1 MKTYTHH
8 FIAIILTILSLSANA
23 NPCDDGGIGGTGMP
37 LSLGTGGIGG
47 TGVTSSQSTGIG
59 GTGINSAQ
67 EGIGGTG
74 VTNKGIGGTGLEADS
89 GIGGTGIVG
98 IITGFGSICV
108 NGLEVHYYN
117 DTPVDLDG
125 KKISSDALAV
135 GQVVAV
141 KAQGKEQSLI
151 AHEIHAFYQVTGP
164 ITAIDVVGNKIK
176 VMGQFIN
183 ANDAQINN
191 MQIGQWVSVSGLR
204 NGDGSIEASR
214 IDQSTER
221 KIAKLVGNLSLQG
234 NKAFVGGTKINGLS
248 KTNNHPN
255 TDSRLTGV
263 WDGSAFNVKDM
274 KPGPVSDLLQK
285 VEIFHLQGIAGSNVS
300 NGKVRLS
307 GQNVAVPAN
316 IKILGNNSAN
326 IAGKPIVAH
335 GQMKDGK
342 ARAQS
347 IELRPMKTEVKNHV
361 ERPVNSSQSNSSG
374 ESGENTSTKAVEAT
388 APNKTEIKPKKAD
401 KTELSDRVYKQEQV
415 EKVERVESI
424 ERVERVETP
433 ERVEKVERVERVETP
448 ERVERVETP
457 ERVEKVE
464 KADRRDD

>member
-1 MKTYTHH
+1 MKTYIHN

-47 TGVTSSQSTGIG
+47 TGNTSDKSTGIG
-59 GTGINSAQ
+59 GTGITGAQ
-67 EGIGGTG
+67 DGIGGTG
-74 VTNKGIGGTGLEADS
+74 IEADS

-117 DTPVDLDG
+117 DTPMDLDG
-125 KKISSDALAV
+125 KKISSDTLAV

-141 KAQGKEQSLI
+141 KAHGKEQSLI

-164 ITAIDVVGNKIK
+164 ITAIDLVAKKIK
-176 VMGQFIN
+176 VMDQSIN
-183 ANDAQINN
+183 ANGAQINN
-191 MQIGQWVSVSGLR
+191 MKIGQWVSVSGLR
-204 NGDGSIEASR
+204 SEDGSIEASR
-214 IDQSTER
+214 IDQSTEH
-221 KIAKLVGNLSLQG
+221 KIAKLVGSLSMQG
-234 NKAFVGGTKINGLS
+234 NKAYIGGTKIDGIPNM
-248 KTNNHPN
+248 KNNPN
-255 TDSRLTGV
+255 TDTRLTGV
-263 WDGSAFNVKDM
+263 WDGSTFNVKDM

-285 VEIFHLQGIAGSNVS
+285 VEVFHLQGIAGSNVS

-316 IKILGNNSAN
+316 IKILGNNSAS

-347 IELRPMKTEVKNHV
+347 IELRPMKTEVKNRV

-374 ESGENTSTKAVEAT
+374 ESGENTSAKAVEAT
-388 APNKTEIKPKKAD
+388 APNKTENKHKKAD
-401 KTELSDRVYKQEQV
+401 KTELSDRVYKQERV

-433 ERVEKVERVERVETP
+433 ERVERVETPERVERVETP

-457 ERVEKVE
+457 ERVERVE
-464 KADRRDD
+464 KAERRDD

>member
-1 MKTYTHH
+1 MKTYIHN

-47 TGVTSSQSTGIG
+47 TGNTSDKSTGIG
-59 GTGINSAQ
+59 GTGITSAQ

-74 VTNKGIGGTGLEADS
+74 VTNKGIGGTGVEADS

-117 DTPVDLDG
+117 DTPMDLDG

-141 KAQGKEQSLI
+141 KAHGKEQSLI

-164 ITAIDVVGNKIK
+164 ITAIDLVAKKIK
-176 VMGQFIN
+176 VMDQSIN
-183 ANDAQINN
+183 ANDTQINN
-191 MQIGQWVSVSGLR
+191 MKIGQWLSVSGLR
-204 NGDGSIEASR
+204 SEDGSIEASR

-221 KIAKLVGNLSLQG
+221 KIAKLVGNLSMQG
-234 NKAFVGGTKINGLS
+234 NNAYIGGTKIDGISNM
-248 KTNNHPN
+248 NNNPN
-255 TDSRLTGV
+255 ADARLTGV
-263 WDGSAFNVKDM
+263 WDGSTFNVKDM

-285 VEIFHLQGIAGSNVS
+285 VEVFHLQGIAGSNVT
-300 NGKVRLS
+300 NGKVKLS
-307 GQNVAVPAN
+307 GQTVAVPAN
-316 IKILGNNSAN
+316 IKILGNSSTS

-335 GQMKDGK
+335 GQVKDGK
-342 ARAQS
+342 AKAQS
-347 IELRPMKTEVKNHV
+347 IELRPMKTEVKNRMD
-361 ERPVNSSQSNSSG
+361 RPVNSSQSNSSG
-374 ESGENTSTKAVEAT
+374 ESGENTSANAVKAT
-388 APNKTEIKPKKAD
+388 ASNKSEIKPKKAD

-415 EKVERVESI
+415 EKVERAESI
-424 ERVERVETP
+424 ERVETV
-433 ERVEKVERVERVETP
+433 

-464 KADRRDD
+464 KVERVETPDRVEKVERVEKRDD